1 MQSYNANPMMSSNEQ
16 LLGQRGKLPPLNLK
30 NLNYHQHQN
39 SIQAI
44 EVSNSREALPL
55 AHQLA
60 AMPIKTHDQ
69 DSMVSDLNASKRK
82 KKVWIPASSLRRL
95 GVNVD

>member
-1 MQSYNANPMMSSNEQ
+1 MQSYNANPIMSSNEQ

-44 EVSNSREALPL
+44 EVSNSREGLPL
-55 AHQLA
+55 AHQTT
-60 AMPIKTHDQ
+60 MPIKTHDM
-69 DSMVSDLNASKRK
+69 DSVVSDIGATKRK